1 MNVHQIQ
8 AHTQTLE
15 DRIEHYISGAIA
27 SAEWHLTRLL
37 TLEADR
43 NPDNMA
49 NRSYHTGALHA
60 ISEMFKNTDHMDYSI
75 AITMRRICPECRC
88 LIITITCPCKGGERV

>member
-1 MNVHQIQ
+1 MKHEN
-8 AHTQTLE
+8 TDTLKV
-15 DRIEHYISGAIA
+15 EHIRSAAIA
-27 SAEWHLTRLL
+27 SAETTLHCLL
-37 TLEADR
+37 TLEADK

-88 LIITITCPCKGGERV
+88 LIITTTCPCKGGERV